1 MARKRVRR
9 AAAKTRR
16 RLDTAASSVMRAFR
30 SAKFVAPRFMSSSG
44 IFPEVSE
51 AASDKLHPI
60 VHRLA
65 VKQLNQGRHFR
76 ALERQLHK
84 LTSTAASRKLN
95 QRELMD
101 KLSAELTAV
110 LAAEATA
117 AYLFGLSV
125 GLTVRSL
132 PDRLDGY

>member
-1 MARKRVRR
+1 MRRKRVIARAKNNRR
-9 AAAKTRR
+9 QLAAPAK
-16 RLDTAASSVMRAFR
+16 AVMNAFR
-30 SAKFVAPRFMSSSG
+30 SARFSAPRFMSSCG

-51 AASDKLHPI
+51 SASDHLHPI
-60 VHRLA
+60 VHELA

-76 ALERQLHK
+76 ALHKGIHQLAATATDKTRRNELVERIG
-84 LTSTAASRKLN
+84 S
-95 QRELMD
+95 D
-101 KLSAELTAV
+101 LTAV

-132 PDRLDGY
+132 PERLEP